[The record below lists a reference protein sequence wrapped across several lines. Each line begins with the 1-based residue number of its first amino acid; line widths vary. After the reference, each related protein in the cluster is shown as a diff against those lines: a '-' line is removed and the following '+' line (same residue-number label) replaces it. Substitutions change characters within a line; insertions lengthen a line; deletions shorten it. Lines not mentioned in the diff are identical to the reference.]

1 MTSGRA
7 GLFDDKNVGTGKDVT
22 VTGYTIS
29 GADAANYSLVQ
40 PTGVS
45 ADITQLTLN
54 LTGVTAADKVYDQ
67 GVGATLAGGMIA
79 PISGDAVSL
88 VTAGRSGSF
97 ADKNVGTAKS
107 ITVSGYAIAGAD
119 AGNYALAQPTGVT
132 ASITQLTLNL
142 TGVTAADKVYD
153 QGVAAA
159 LSGGIIAPISGDAVT
174 LDISG
179 RSGVFADKNVGTA
192 KSVTVSGYALT
203 GADATNYSLVQPVG
217 LTADISVLSLA
228 VTGATAASKTYDQL
242 RTADISGG
250 VISAI
255 SGDDVTLVTAG
266 RAGLF
271 GDKNVGTGKNVT
283 VTGYTISGADAAN
296 YSLVQPTGVTA
307 DITARSLAVTGATA
321 ASKTYD
327 RLVIATISGGVV
339 SVISGDDVAL
349 DVAGRSGVFADWNV
363 GTGKSVTVSGY
374 AITGADAANY
384 SLVQPTGLTADI
396 TALSLAV
403 TGAIAADKTYD
414 RSLLAT
420 ISGGTISVIGGD
432 TVVLDDSNRAGL
444 FGDKNVGTGKSVTV
458 TGYTIYGADA
468 ANYSLVQ
475 PTSVTADITA
485 LSLAVTGVTA
495 SDKVYDRSRS
505 AVLFGG
511 VIAPLGGDD
520 VILDG
525 SAAAGLFAD
534 KNVGVAKGVTATGFA
549 LIGADALNYAI
560 MQPTGMTANITVRS
574 LAVTGV
580 QVANK
585 TSDGNL
591 TATLSGG
598 TIAAISGDMVTLDA
612 SFAVGVFLDS
622 IVGTGKPVIASGY
635 ALTGLDSTNYS
646 ILQPTGLTADI
657 TAVGGLLYPNVLA
670 TQVAAPSEPVVSSWT
685 LTPST
690 GLAAAPTPAG
700 VQLKVSVMPVSADAT
715 DSLPIGQMFSI
726 ASVKPVELQK
736 VSLEIVSGFV
746 PGRTILEV
754 SIPEGLDVAVDNTKG
769 TITITGKA
777 SSGDYEK
784 LLRGVKLRS
793 ADGQEV
799 GGLTLRVGV
808 TDETGT
814 SQSGDVELR
823 RGDVATAK

>member
-1 MTSGRA
+1 
-7 GLFDDKNVGTGKDVT
+7 
-22 VTGYTIS
+22 
-29 GADAANYSLVQ
+29 
-40 PTGVS
+40 VS

-54 LTGVTAADKVYDQ
+54 LAGVTAADKVYDQ
-67 GVGATLAGGMIA
+67 GVGATLYGGTIA
-79 PISGDAVSL
+79 PITGDDVSL

-97 ADKNVGTAKS
+97 SDKNVGTGKAV
-107 ITVSGYAIAGAD
+107 TVSGYAITGAD

-153 QGVAAA
+153 QGVVAD

-174 LDISG
+174 LDVSG
-179 RSGVFADKNVGTA
+179 HSGVFADKNVGSG

-203 GADATNYSLVQPVG
+203 GADAGNYALTQPTGVTASITQ
-217 LTADISVLSLA
+217 LTLNL
-228 VTGATAASKTYDQL
+228 TGVTAASKTYDAQ
-242 RTADISGG
+242 TDATISGG
-250 VISAI
+250 VIAPI
-255 SGDDVTLVTAG
+255 SGDAVTLVTSGVSGFFA
-266 RAGLF
+266 
-271 GDKNVGTGKNVT
+271 DKNVGASKAVT
-283 VTGYTISGADAAN
+283 VSGFAITGADAAN
-296 YSLVQPTGVTA
+296 YSLVQPTGVAA

-327 RLVIATISGGVV
+327 RLVIATISDGVI

-374 AITGADAANY
+374 AINGADAANY

-403 TGAIAADKTYD
+403 TGVNASNKTYD

-432 TVVLDDSNRAGL
+432 NVILDGSNSAGL
-444 FGDKNVGTGKSVTV
+444 FADKNVGTGKSVTV
-458 TGYTIYGADA
+458 SGYTISGADA

-475 PTSVTADITA
+475 PTGVTADITP
-485 LSLAVTGVTA
+485 LTLAVTGVTA
-495 SDKVYDRSRS
+495 SDKVYDRSRA

-511 VIAPLGGDD
+511 AIAPLGGDD
-520 VILDG
+520 VILDA
-525 SAAAGLFAD
+525 SVAAGLFAD
-534 KNVGVAKGVTATGFA
+534 KNVGIGKGVTATGFA
-549 LIGADALNYAI
+549 LSGADALNYAI
-560 MQPTGMTANITVRS
+560 LQPTGMTASITARP

-580 QVANK
+580 QVENK
-585 TSDGNL
+585 TSDGNV

-598 TIAAISGDMVTLDA
+598 TIAAISGDMVTLDV

-646 ILQPTGLTADI
+646 ILQPTGLTGDI
-657 TAVGGLLYPNVLA
+657 TAVGGLLYPNVLPAPVVA
-670 TQVAAPSEPVVSSWT
+670 TAAPAATSWV
-685 LTPST
+685 P
-690 GLAAAPTPAG
+690 AATSASAPAPTAAG
-700 VQLKVSVMPVSADAT
+700 VQLKVSVMPMSAGAT

-726 ASVKPVELQK
+726 AVAKPVALQK
-736 VSLEIVSGFV
+736 VSFEVVTGFV
-746 PGRTILEV
+746 PGRTTLEV
-754 SIPEGLDVAVDNTKG
+754 SVPDGLQVSVDNARG
-769 TITITGKA
+769 TITVTGRA
-777 SSGDYEK
+777 SSGDYES
-784 LLRGVKLRS
+784 LLRGVTLRS
-793 ADGQEV
+793 SNGHEV
-799 GGLTLRVGV
+799 GRLTLRVGV
-808 TDETGT
+808 TDEAGS
-814 SQSGDVELR
+814 SQTRVVELR